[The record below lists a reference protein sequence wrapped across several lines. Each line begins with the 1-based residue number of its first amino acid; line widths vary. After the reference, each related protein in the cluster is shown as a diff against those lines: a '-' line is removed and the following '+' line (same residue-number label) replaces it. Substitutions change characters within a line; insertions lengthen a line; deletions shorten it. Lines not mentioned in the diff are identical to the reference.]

1 MKHSHTPVLLAE
13 VLAALAVKADGV
25 YVDATFGRGGHS
37 AAILKELGNEG
48 RLIALDRDPEAIASG
63 RELFGSDARV
73 RLINTPFSALQ
84 EVVDSESEGR
94 SIDGLLFDLGVS
106 SPQLDEP
113 TRGFSFSADGPL
125 DMRMDPKSGQSAAE
139 WLATASERDISAVI
153 RKFGEERFARR
164 IAKAI
169 VERRG
174 TRPVVTTG
182 ELADIVR
189 AAVPAGRDSKRIHP
203 ATRTFQAIRIF
214 INDELGELERA
225 LSAALGVL
233 APGGRLAV
241 ISFHSLEDRIVKRFI
256 RRHASEDPAYRG
268 LPDIPEEARPT
279 LRSVGKKR
287 RAGTPEVESN
297 PRARSAL
304 LRVAERLP

>member
-174 TRPVVTTG
+174 TRPVATTG